1 MKLNCLSRM
10 MSLQR
15 KLTVCAKVG
24 KPPEG
29 VASKLREMFPSSGG
43 KVPQKRPSSVF
54 DPLSECV
61 AESQKRK
68 SANQRMK
75 PRNITVVV
83 LEKSASRV
91 PQRTAKR
98 KVHDAA
104 RIKKV
109 ELRRNMSAPQVKAAI
124 IHTFQNL
131 PNISR
136 YTMLVANQ
144 SGYLA
149 LAPCTSATGW
159 EFYH

>member
-91 PQRTAKR
+91 PQRTARR

-109 ELRRNMSAPQVKAAI
+109 ELRRNMSAPQSESRAG
-124 IHTFQNL
+124 NL
-131 PNISR
+131 QR
-136 YTMLVANQ
+136 V
-144 SGYLA
+144 
-149 LAPCTSATGW
+149 
-159 EFYH
+159 